1 MKSSQGAGEKRI
13 SQPHEEAR
21 LSDDV
26 HAFGAKPQSL
36 HQQDLDKTINDDFA
50 AWSVGEPLLND
61 RVYHALKS
69 SRSGI
74 GGLDMDKSREQS
86 AEQPAVGRV

>member
-1 MKSSQGAGEKRI
+1 MTSTPSERNGRASTSKTSI
-13 SQPHEEAR
+13 
-21 LSDDV
+21 
-26 HAFGAKPQSL
+26 
-36 HQQDLDKTINDDFA
+36 KTINDDFA

>member
-1 MKSSQGAGEKRI
+1 
-13 SQPHEEAR
+13 

-26 HAFGAKPQSL
+26 HAFGTKPQSL

-61 RVYHALKS
+61 
-69 SRSGI
+69 
-74 GGLDMDKSREQS
+74 
-86 AEQPAVGRV
+86 